1 MSISA
6 INEQLLRAIGVG
18 IAIVGEEDLGFRFHN
33 EKFAEWF
40 GEPDASL
47 PDVFSELSI
56 DQLRDGLAADGSY
69 SIECRVKPKRRMLI
83 IALSLSRATSN
94 GESLLVVECQNI
106 TRIRELESM
115 IDSYSTMVE
124 RNTREIERERE
135 RAERL
140 LLNIMPKTVYEE
152 FKTFGVVN
160 PHLYEEVTVVMLD
173 FIGFT
178 KLVTQVDPNTIVSEL
193 NDIFT
198 SFDRISEQFGCERIK
213 TMGDAYLAVA
223 GMPEPNPDHARAVAN
238 CAIRFVRYLER
249 RNMSSSIHWNAR
261 VGIAT
266 GSVVG
271 SVVGVQKYVYD
282 IFGEAVNLASR
293 LQVFADPMQIIAHN
307 EMKKS
312 LVEEFTLSDLGR
324 HEVRGFGEMRLIDL
338 STELKGTNTRHR
350 DRMDPRN

>member
-18 IAIVGEEDLGFRFHN
+18 IAIVSEEDLGFRFHN
-33 EKFAEWF
+33 EKFSEWF
-40 GEPDASL
+40 GEPGASL
-47 PDVFSELSI
+47 SDVFPEI
-56 DQLRDGLAADGSY
+56 DIAVLRDGLAVDGCY
-69 SIECRVKPKRRMLI
+69 SIECRVKPKRRTLI
-83 IALSLSRATSN
+83 IALSLSRAVSN
-94 GESLLVVECQNI
+94 GQRLLVVECQNI

-160 PHLYEEVTVVMLD
+160 PQLYGEVSVVMLD

-178 KLVTQVDPNTIVSEL
+178 KLMTQVDPSTIVSEL

-223 GMPEPNPDHARAVAN
+223 GMPDPNPDHARAVAN

-249 RNMSSSIHWNAR
+249 RNMSSSIQWNAR

-293 LQVFADPMQIIAHN
+293 LQVFADPMQIIAHDG
-307 EMKKS
+307 MKDA
-312 LVEEFTLSDLGR
+312 LVEEFALSDLGR
-324 HEVRGFGEMRLIDL
+324 HDVRGFGEMRLMSL
-338 STELKGTNTRHR
+338 STDIKGNTANRHR
-350 DRMDPRN
+350 RRQTHD